1 MEINRSSSAGDELEN
16 NGYGSDESE
25 DAGFD
30 AMTDDTDSLTTLKET
45 VPSKKCKKKQAVVK
59 QKSVSLKKGN
69 QAEIM
74 VAERY
79 VMTDMSKVLNK
90 RLTSM
95 NDEKQDDE
103 DDLFGKLVAAELKS
117 LPQRQK
123 YRLKHEIN
131 NLIFNYK
138 LQNENDVNHNERSAD
153 KIQSP
158 TFHAEVNRSFENAG
172 YWYNDMESYMTP

>member
-1 MEINRSSSAGDELEN
+1 MEINRSSNAGDELEN

-25 DAGFD
+25 DAEFD

-45 VPSKKCKKKQAVVK
+45 VPSKKCKKKQAAVK

-74 VAERY
+74 VAELY

-103 DDLFGKLVAAELKS
+103 DDLLGKLVAAKLKS
-117 LPQRQK
+117 LPQGQ
-123 YRLKHEIN
+123 LIN

-138 LQNENDVNHNERSAD
+138 LQNENDVNHSERSAD

-158 TFHAEVNRSFENAG
+158 IFQAEVN
-172 YWYNDMESYMTP
+172 